1 LAQGRVVLI
10 GGAPKM
16 GEGGC
21 LATEDATLFAELSQS
36 SKSVEKR
43 GFSVPEKEI
52 VAMPRHPA

>member
-1 LAQGRVVLI
+1 M
-10 GGAPKM
+10 M

-21 LATEDATLFAELSQS
+21 LAIEDATLFAELSQS

-52 VAMPRHPA
+52 VVMPRHPA

>member
-1 LAQGRVVLI
+1 M
-10 GGAPKM
+10 M

-21 LATEDATLFAELSQS
+21 LAIEDTTLFAELSQS